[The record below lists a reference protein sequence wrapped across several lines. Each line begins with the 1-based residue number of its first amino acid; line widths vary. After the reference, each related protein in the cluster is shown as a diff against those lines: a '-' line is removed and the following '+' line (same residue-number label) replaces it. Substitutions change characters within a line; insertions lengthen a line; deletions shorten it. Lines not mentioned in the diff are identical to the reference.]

1 MHKTKKK
8 IPATVSEAVDYLI
21 AALPLR
27 DRAEIARM
35 EERDLVELHLS
46 SLGLYIRSEFSLWST
61 NKKLM
66 EECRSHAGKPLL
78 HGDDISYVIVE
89 ELWKKLRE
97 THLLRVVE

>member
-8 IPATVSEAVDYLI
+8 IPATISEAVDYLI

-35 EERDLVELHLS
+35 EERDLAELHLS
-46 SLGLYIRSEFSLWST
+46 SLGLYIRSEFSLWSA

-66 EECRSHAGKPLL
+66 EECRSHAGKPELR
-78 HGDDISYVIVE
+78 GDGISYVIIK
-89 ELWKKLRE
+89 ELWEKLRK
-97 THLLRVVE
+97 THLLRIVK